1 MQGAIDGAAAA
12 AAAYAQAEA
21 EAAVE
26 EAADAEA
33 RRLKRAMREAAVVRA
48 AADAAAAAAAEVSA
62 AAAERERLVAEVG
75 ALVEGVKAS
84 MQVRK
89 SRQRCR
95 WDGHAVAAAETTAA
109 FLQAGDKRGALGLLK
124 QSKAMQFEWAAAP
137 FELVAAH
144 EVEAPT
150 ALPLLASCEVQLR
163 LVALSLCTTAHPPD
177 TRFTKI
183 IGTSISEATMR
194 PNPTCC
200 WRRRPSSRSG
210 RRSTR
215 RPRRTCSA
223 SPRSVAENILVDTIC
238 P

>member
-1 MQGAIDGAAAA
+1 VQGAIDGAAA

-33 RRLKRAMREAAVVRA
+33 RRLKRAMREAAAARA
-48 AADAAAAAAAEVSA
+48 AADAAAAVAAEVSV
-62 AAAERERLVAEVG
+62 AAAERERLAAEVG

-84 MQVRK
+84 MQVRR

-95 WDGHAVAAAETTAA
+95 WDGHAIAAAETTAA

-150 ALPLLASCEVQLR
+150 ALPLLASCEVLLR
-163 LVALSLCTTAHPPD
+163 LIMHHPPD

-183 IGTSISEATMR
+183 IGTSIFEATMR
-194 PNPTCC
+194 PNPRCC

-215 RPRRTCSA
+215 RPHRTCSA